1 MIKRTFFLVTRHT
14 DAEIADF
21 LSSQADKGWWLKQ
34 AKGNWFL
41 FQKQAVEPCKI
52 CSVLVESPSFTVSAE
67 ELADEMSEELAKE
80 GWIRFGMSAM
90 ENVIDSRRHLLLYAT
105 KKSPVFPVLDERSQQ
120 KAARRG
126 LRTALGNALVCIL
139 YIGVLFLFLAGGK
152 LHGFLDMVLTAVSL
166 PLSLAGLGFAV
177 GYLFRIPLAKKDS
190 GRFLRT
196 HAYRL
201 LDHAVL
207 ATFLF
212 LAGLALYL
220 LFGAVGSFIGR

>member
-1 MIKRTFFLVTRHT
+1 MLELILSETCIRPFHWDFRARECILVITARRKDCVPAAQGRVFPH
-14 DAEIADF
+14 DF
-21 LSSQADKGWWLKQ
+21 KWVHFPLS
-34 AKGNWFL
+34 
-41 FQKQAVEPCKI
+41 
-52 CSVLVESPSFTVSAE
+52 
-67 ELADEMSEELAKE
+67 
-80 GWIRFGMSAM
+80 M